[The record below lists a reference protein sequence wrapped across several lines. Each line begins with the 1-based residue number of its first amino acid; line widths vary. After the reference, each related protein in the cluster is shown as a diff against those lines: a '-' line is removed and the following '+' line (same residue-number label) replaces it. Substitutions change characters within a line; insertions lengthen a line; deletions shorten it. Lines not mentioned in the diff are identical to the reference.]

1 MNTPA
6 TSGTALAS
14 LPEPAQRLASASLS
28 TNTRRA
34 YRGALARLDAW
45 LDNAG
50 DGLTDATLA
59 AYLAKLH
66 DAGRSP
72 TVLGQVIAVVRFTA
86 QLTGTPDPAGPATAR
101 VIAGARREGR
111 TRGRGQAAGVQ
122 WAQADAAA
130 AQAAHADGSLSGLRD
145 AAILAVMS
153 DAMLRR
159 SECAALDV
167 DDVQTES
174 DGSGRLTIRHSKTD
188 PNGEGAIQFIGVP
201 TVTRVRTWLHAAG
214 ITHGA
219 LFRRIRRGGHC
230 TPERLAAQSIAAI
243 VARRAADTSI
253 EGRVSGHSLRVGA
266 AQSLAAAGASLV
278 EMQTAGR
285 WTSPT
290 MPGRY
295 TRGQRAARGA
305 VAKLR
310 YGATTVLRPRDWRH
324 GSVHVRYLT
333 WRTEPRPTTTAH
345 PCVT

>member
-1 MNTPA
+1 MNPPA
-6 TSGTALAS
+6 TSGTRHPRESGDLAT
-14 LPEPAQRLASASLS
+14 LPEPARRLAGTSLS
-28 TNTRRA
+28 PHTRRS
-34 YRGALARLDAW
+34 LARLDAW
-45 LDNAG
+45 IESAG

-59 AYLAKLH
+59 AYLATLH
-66 DAGRSP
+66 DAGRAPAS
-72 TVLGQVIAVVRFTA
+72 LDQIIAAVRFTA
-86 QLTGTPDPAGPATAR
+86 RLTGTPNPAGPATAR
-101 VIAGARREGR
+101 VLAGARREGR

-122 WAQADAAA
+122 WAQA
-130 AQAAHADGSLSGLRD
+130 AHGDGSLSGLRD
-145 AAILAVMS
+145 AAILTVMS

-167 DDVQTES
+167 DDVLIEP

-201 TVTRVRTWLHAAG
+201 TVTRVQTWLHATG

-230 TPERLAAQSIAAI
+230 TPERLAAQSLAAI
-243 VARRAADTSI
+243 VARRAADAGI

-285 WTSPT
+285 WTSPA

-295 TRGQRAARGA
+295 TRSQSAARGA
-305 VAKLR
+305 VARLR
-310 YGATTVLRPRDWRH
+310 YSN
-324 GSVHVRYLT
+324 GS
-333 WRTEPRPTTTAH
+333 
-345 PCVT
+345 